1 MLEIERFEKILSE
14 LDKKERLSYK
24 ELDAIMKVSP
34 STVRRDVDKMHKSG
48 LINKIKGGVS
58 QLKRLNFDLGIAE
71 RFNENVED
79 KKEIA
84 QKALKKIEKGDFIYL
99 DAGTTVYYLI
109 EKLKDME
116 ITVVTNGVTH
126 IEELFNNRIKTILI
140 GGEVKGVTKAIVGVE
155 ALEFLD
161 KYRFDKCF
169 IGTNGVSVDAGL
181 TTPEINEAMVKKKV
195 MELSR
200 EKYVLADNEKF
211 DKISNIK
218 FSSLEE
224 CKIITTEKAIRKNN
238 RYKKYL
244 Y

>member
-14 LDKKERLSYK
+14 LDKKERMSYK

-48 LINKIKGGVS
+48 LVTKIKGGVS

-84 QKALKKIEKGDFIYL
+84 QKALKKIEKGDFVYL

-195 MELSR
+195 IELSR

-211 DKISNIK
+211 DKVSNIK

>member
-48 LINKIKGGVS
+48 LVNKIKGGVS